1 MGGLG
6 LIGTAAVFTAT
17 SACDDD
23 KTQKGKRWPQEGE
36 WRQYGARSESLGPF
50 LKGLGVPGFAVV
62 MVDLLSTDLSIQV
75 AGSTLKV
82 TDTTAFG
89 ANKTEVELG
98 APEVEKST
106 KTGRKKFMM
115 SGFEDGAGLA
125 VQCRLFQ
132 RGEGWYTKQTWE
144 VDEEGFLKESMQL
157 QRPLED
163 DVTVVRTYRRLRS
176 SNTVTE
182 QSKMLECEVSDD
194 NTKAWLALA
203 GVGLALCW
211 FVLPS
216 SGSQDSK
223 DH

>member
-1 MGGLG
+1 MGKVVPLQNVDRTAQPQTGMMQLGSLGFRAVLHASRFQARGKVVGGLG
-6 LIGTAAVFTAT
+6 LIGTAAVFTPT

-23 KTQKGKRWPQEGE
+23 KTETGKRWPQEGE

-115 SGFEDGAGLA
+115 SGFEDGGGLVHQA
-125 VQCRLFQ
+125 DMGGG
-132 RGEGWYTKQTWE
+132 RGG
-144 VDEEGFLKESMQL
+144 
-157 QRPLED
+157 
-163 DVTVVRTYRRLRS
+163 
-176 SNTVTE
+176 
-182 QSKMLECEVSDD
+182 VSQ
-194 NTKAWLALA
+194 
-203 GVGLALCW
+203 GVNAAAAPARG
-211 FVLPS
+211 
-216 SGSQDSK
+216 
-223 DH
+223 